1 MEKIR
6 QKAKGKGEKAKGGG
20 GDSVFCGLRNTRYAA
35 GLMAGVGAGLAGYAL
50 FWEPSDVRLEHVTL
64 RVPRSA
70 GVLPEKGLRILHL
83 SDFHFQGSDW
93 REQPKMRKVRRLTQ
107 GLEYDLLIHTG
118 DFLHTDGGMA
128 NVFELLDALPKPR
141 LGAYA
146 VMGNHDYVC
155 YDMRDVIVYSWRN
168 FLRWED
174 AHRQRPFVLTPK
186 NRWEKAKQV
195 AHFSH
200 FLMNYPVEA
209 KRTGWNDVANLTD
222 ELARRGIQVLHNQS
236 VRLTTHHPAIG
247 EVDLHIAG
255 IDDLHEGAPDLDS
268 VLAGIPPEELTLLL
282 SHNPDILDHPDV
294 HQADVVLA
302 GHTHGGQIVLPFL
315 GAAHTHSE
323 HLGRR
328 EASGPMQRANTQ
340 VYVNRGLGEGIPVRF
355 GAPPVVA
362 VVTLMN
368 G

>member
-1 MEKIR
+1 MGKVHNG
-6 QKAKGKGEKAKGGG
+6 AKGRSAQAATQNAT
-20 GDSVFCGLRNTRYAA
+20 RNTQYALGMAA
-35 GLMAGVGAGLAGYAL
+35 GIGAALAGYSL

-70 GVLPEKGLRILHL
+70 GVLPEGGLRILHL
-83 SDFHFQGSDW
+83 SDFHFQGREW
-93 REQPKMRKVRRLTQ
+93 REQAKIRKVKRLVSR
-107 GLEYDLLIHTG
+107 LDYDLLIHTG
-118 DFLHTDGGMA
+118 DFLHTDGGVP
-128 NVFELLDALPKPR
+128 NVLDLLDGLPRPR

-146 VMGNHDYVC
+146 VLGNHDYVC

-168 FLRWED
+168 FLRWE
-174 AHRQRPFVLTPK
+174 AEHRQRSFILNPRT
-186 NRWEKAKQV
+186 RWEKAAQV

-209 KRTGWNDVANLTD
+209 KRTGSNDVAALSA
-222 ELARRGIQVLHNQS
+222 ELEKRGIHLLHNRA
-236 VRLTTHHPAIG
+236 VRLTKDHPTIG
-247 EVDLHIAG
+247 HVDLHIAG

-268 VLAGIPPEELTLLL
+268 VLAGIPRHELTLLL
-282 SHNPDILDHPDV
+282 SHNPDILDHPDIG
-294 HQADVVLA
+294 QADVVLA

-328 EASGPMQRANTQ
+328 EASGPMQRGNTQ
-340 VYVNRGLGEGIPVRF
+340 VYVNRGLGEGIPIRF

-362 VVTLMN
+362 VVTLVN
-368 G
+368 GSPN